1 MDRGE
6 FSRAWPMMRAQV
18 KSRWTKLTDQDLDGV
33 QSNPEFLIEII
44 QEKYEE
50 SRQAIELQLKS
61 LIEHKASVR

>member
-1 MDRGE
+1 MDKGE
-6 FSRAWPMMRAQV
+6 FARAWPTIRAQI

-33 QSNPEFLIEII
+33 QSNPELLIEMI

-61 LIEHKASVR
+61 LVEHRAGVR

>member
-1 MDRGE
+1 MDKSV
-6 FSRAWPMMRAQV
+6 FARAWPMIRAQV

-33 QSNPEFLIEII
+33 QSNPEFLIEMI

-61 LIEHKASVR
+61 LVEHQASAR

>member
-1 MDRGE
+1 MDKSV
-6 FSRAWPMMRAQV
+6 FARAWPMIRAQV

-33 QSNPEFLIEII
+33 QSNPEFLIEMI

-61 LIEHKASVR
+61 LVEHTASAR